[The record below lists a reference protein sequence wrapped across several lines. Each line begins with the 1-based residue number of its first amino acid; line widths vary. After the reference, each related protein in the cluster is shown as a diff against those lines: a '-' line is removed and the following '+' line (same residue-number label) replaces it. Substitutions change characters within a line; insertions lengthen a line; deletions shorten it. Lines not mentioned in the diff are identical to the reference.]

1 MLIHHF
7 IFSVKG
13 SAEEQ
18 IKQELQAVAEG
29 VAASVFQSS
38 TSSNLDLHDR
48 NESASGSKERG
59 DVENSG
65 ADTQQKDVVEVSR
78 STSL

>member
-29 VAASVFQSS
+29 VAASVFQPSM
-38 TSSNLDLHDR
+38 SSNLDLHDR
-48 NESASGSKERG
+48 NESANGSKQSG

-65 ADTQQKDVVEVSR
+65 ADIQQKDKVEVN
-78 STSL
+78 